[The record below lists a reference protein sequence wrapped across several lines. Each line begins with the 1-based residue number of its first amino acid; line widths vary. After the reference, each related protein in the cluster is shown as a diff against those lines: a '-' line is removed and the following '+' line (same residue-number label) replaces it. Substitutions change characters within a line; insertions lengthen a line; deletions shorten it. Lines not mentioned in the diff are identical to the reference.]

1 MSMSTTIVYGYGF
14 PADTV
19 LDRNLRQFIL
29 NHAET
34 IRSNHEEYAAEL
46 IEFAATDFGETVED
60 AFCDITCEESQQE
73 GALAIVSNT
82 MSEETGIGFEYQP
95 GQEDCDSVPTIL
107 LTSAL
112 PWLYSEREKSLTM
125 QEADQIM
132 ASYMSELGV
141 PGEPGEISVEYCS

>member
-1 MSMSTTIVYGYGF
+1 MSKSATIVYGYGF
-14 PADTV
+14 PAESI
-19 LDRNLRQFIL
+19 LDKNLRQFIL
-29 NHAET
+29 THAET
-34 IRSNHEEYAAEL
+34 IRSNHEEYAEEL
-46 IEFAATDFGETVED
+46 IRFAGTVFDETVED

-95 GQEDCDSVPTIL
+95 GQEDCDSAPTIL

-112 PWLYSEREKSLTM
+112 PWSYNELEKSLTM
-125 QEADQIM
+125 QEANQIM

-141 PGEPGEISVEYCS
+141 PGEPGDISVEYYG